1 MTALPTYQIR
11 IAGRVDE
18 TTLASFACLTVI
30 PGDEATAIIGQFDQA
45 ALHGM
50 LEMIRALGLDLLE
63 ARQIDASPPMDDPGA
78 TDHGQ
83 HGVVRPD
90 RGRRPR

>member
-1 MTALPTYQIR
+1 MKALPTYQIR

-18 TTLASFACLTVI
+18 TTLASFAGLTVSLN
-30 PGDEATAIIGQFDQA
+30 DEVTVVIGQFDQA

-63 ARQIDASPPMDDPGA
+63 ACQVDASPPMDDPGA
-78 TDHGQ
+78 KDHGQ
-83 HGVVRPD
+83 HGVVRPG
-90 RGRRPR
+90 GRRPR